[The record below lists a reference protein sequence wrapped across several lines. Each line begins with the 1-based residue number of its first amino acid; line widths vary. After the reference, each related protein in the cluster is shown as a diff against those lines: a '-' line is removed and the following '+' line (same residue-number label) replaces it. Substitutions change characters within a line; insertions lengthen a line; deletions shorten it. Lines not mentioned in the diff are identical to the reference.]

1 MEKEIMNWET
11 SNSGNPWT
19 DDELRL
25 ILSLAPTKYN
35 CILLAK
41 AFRRGLGS
49 IQQIYRWANTSKKTI
64 AQGQHCNNAF
74 VKQIKRIYSELTN
87 GMPE

>member
-1 MEKEIMNWET
+1 MEKEIINWET

-25 ILSLAPTKYN
+25 ILSLAPTKHN
-35 CILLAK
+35 CFLLAK

-49 IQQIYRWANTSKKTI
+49 IQQIYRWANTSKK
-64 AQGQHCNNAF
+64 NNCARTAL
-74 VKQIKRIYSELTN
+74 Q
-87 GMPE
+87 